1 MLLAIWT
8 TLNTILAPPA
18 SASGNVSAKG
28 KWYVGKN
35 KTAYVFSITN
45 ENLATGTCT
54 AKANPSEESGKFIDC
69 RVAGKILKL
78 TYEFPGTVIKVDG
91 ALVDLVGT
99 IAANTMVLSD
109 VGLHEWVKSVPKYFE
124 GGFRPL
130 KYRLFQKVTLSRV
143 SSLSVKSVSPS
154 SGLVAG
160 GSKITL
166 SGIGFDGATA
176 VDFVLASGATVPA
189 TSFSVVNDTTISAVT
204 PSVKDRLG
212 STDHLVADV
221 IVSVKSEKSSVG
233 KGDQFTFVNLAI
245 TKLSSK
251 AGLAQGA
258 QSITVTGTGFI
269 DVTGVDMVPADALA
283 TAPPV
288 AVDIFH
294 VNSPTS
300 MTITTP
306 SATSLIAPGAKKVL
320 VDVVVSVGSEKSP
333 TTSKDRYTY
342 EYLQLTKVT
351 PATGPLQ
358 GGTHVAL
365 FGQDFK
371 QVTDVVVVYDP
382 KKPGVPAPF
391 SILSDKQIV
400 LTTPDMRPYGA
411 KGATSISTDIIV
423 TVGNFA
429 TKAHTNDQFIF
440 SHLAVTKVA
449 PNLGPVN
456 GATKVTLS
464 GSGFTGATK
473 VTLTSGSLSV
483 IATPKVLSDTS
494 LSFATPSIAKL
505 VGLTSL
511 VFKVS
516 VAVGT
521 TSSAPSATA
530 LFTYRAATG

>member
-1 MLLAIWT
+1 MSSSFNAISA
-8 TLNTILAPPA
+8 TLA
-18 SASGNVSAKG
+18 SASGNVNAQG
-28 KWYVGKN
+28 KWSSA
-35 KTAYVFSITN
+35 TAKSNYILITN
-45 ENLATGTCT
+45 ENFSTGTCT
-54 AKANPSEESGKFIDC
+54 AKGVEGAKTGNFIDC
-69 RVAGKILKL
+69 RVSGNIL
-78 TYEFPGTVIKVDG
+78 TYTYEYPGTVINVDG
-91 ALVDLVGT
+91 ALADFSAT
-99 IAANTMVLSD
+99 ISGNSMVLHPLD
-109 VGLHEWVKSVPKYFE
+109 VHGWVKGKPRSYTASQLHAPTSFN
-124 GGFRPL
+124 L
-130 KYRLFQKVTLSRV
+130 TRV
-143 SSLSVKSVSPS
+143 ASLSVTSVSPS

-166 SGIGFDGATA
+166 SGTGFDGATA
-176 VDFVLASGATVPA
+176 VDFVLPSGASVPA
-189 TSFSVVNDTTISAVT
+189 TSFNVVNDTTITAVT

-212 STDHLVADV
+212 SADHLVADV
-221 IVSVKSEKSSVG
+221 IVSVKSDKSAAG
-233 KGDQFTFVNLAI
+233 KGDQFTFANLSV

-283 TAPPV
+283 SAPPV
-288 AVDIFH
+288 AVDIYH

-306 SATSLIAPGAKKVL
+306 SATSLIAPGAKKIL
-320 VDVVVSVGSEKSP
+320 VDVVVSVGTEKSA
-333 TTSKDRYTY
+333 TSSKDQYTY
-342 EYLQLTKVT
+342 KYLQLTKVS
-351 PATGPLQ
+351 PGTGPLQ

-365 FGQDFK
+365 TGQDFK

-382 KKPGVPAPF
+382 KKPGVHAPF
-391 SILSDKQIV
+391 SILSDKKIV

-411 KGATSISTDIIV
+411 KGATSIPTDMIV
-423 TVGNFA
+423 TVGNYA

-449 PNLGPVN
+449 PNVGPVS
-456 GATKVTLS
+456 GTTKVTLS

-473 VTLTSGSLSV
+473 VTLTSGTLSV
-483 IATPKVLSDTS
+483 TATPKVLSDTS
-494 LSFATPSIAKL
+494 LSFTTPSIAKL
-505 VGLTSL
+505 AGLKSL